1 MKSSQI
7 DHDNRLL
14 GDGTGQTLTYT
25 SGFRRELSR
34 PSAEEEKGT
43 ATILSITQVA
53 PPSDAKEFDVSS
65 SHLDRPGRGRC

>member
-1 MKSSQI
+1 MKSSPM

-34 PSAEEEKGT
+34 PPAEEDKGT
-43 ATILSITQVA
+43 ATVLSITQVA
-53 PPSDAKEFDVSS
+53 PPSDAKGFDVSS
-65 SHLDRPGRGRC
+65 SHLISPGRGRC